1 MDKNAK
7 ETEKPNEIVNI
18 IEKIIE
24 INRKNQEGKG

>member
-7 ETEKPNEIVNI
+7 ETPNEIVNI

-24 INRKNQEGKG
+24 INRQNQEGKE